1 MVLYLISPFEG
12 SIFSAVQ
19 EKRRKEEAMK
29 ISTKGR
35 YGLRILIDLATH
47 DPEKPRML
55 KDIAQKR
62 PGSSTTK
69 NNSMIRSRHCQQSI
83 LS

>member
-1 MVLYLISPFEG
+1 
-12 SIFSAVQ
+12 
-19 EKRRKEEAMK
+19 MK

-55 KDIAQKR
+55 KDIAQSQQISEKYLSR
-62 PGSSTTK
+62 LVISRK
-69 NNSMIRSRHCQQSI
+69 NISAVW
-83 LS
+83 